1 MLRRGKI
8 LSLILTVG
16 MLSANIYGC
25 SSSNNAT
32 EDGVAKITV
41 WTQEGQVVEQE
52 YYKNAI
58 EQFNE
63 LYAGEIEASLQMI
76 PRGNGYEYEN
86 KINAA
91 ATSGSL
97 PDIIAMDGPSV
108 ANYADSGIIVPID
121 EYFTEDKLEDFVPS
135 IIKQGT
141 VDGQLYA
148 LGAAESTVVLF
159 YNKDV
164 LDAAGIQAP
173 TTLEDA
179 WTWKEVYE
187 ISKKLKTNDM
197 YGINLDWDLGEGQIY
212 AFAPM
217 IWSNGGELLSE
228 DGKKIDGYLNSDKS
242 IEALEFYQKF
252 AVEGLINLQPL
263 PNDFEEGKSA
273 MYLMGSW
280 EIQTIEESYPDF
292 NYGITYYPKFSESSK
307 VVSPSGD
314 WGFGIPS
321 GSENQEAAAKLLEF
335 LTSAEEVEEYC
346 SAISKPPAR
355 ISVFDNMEEY
365 QDENKKVIKEQVIN
379 TAHPRPI
386 STSYPV
392 LSSEFAS
399 ALQDIRTGVD
409 VKDALAKVVTRFN
422 EDIKRN
428 N

>member
-164 LDAAGIQAP
+164 LGIQAP

-314 WGFGIPS
+314 WCFGITS

>member
-164 LDAAGIQAP
+164 LDAGIQAP

-314 WGFGIPS
+314 WCFGITS

>member
-1 MLRRGKI
+1 
-8 LSLILTVG
+8 
-16 MLSANIYGC
+16 
-25 SSSNNAT
+25 
-32 EDGVAKITV
+32 
-41 WTQEGQVVEQE
+41 
-52 YYKNAI
+52 
-58 EQFNE
+58 
-63 LYAGEIEASLQMI
+63 
-76 PRGNGYEYEN
+76 
-86 KINAA
+86 
-91 ATSGSL
+91 
-97 PDIIAMDGPSV
+97 MDGPSV

-314 WGFGIPS
+314 WCFGITS

>member
-97 PDIIAMDGPSV
+97 PYIIAMDGPSV

-242 IEALEFYQKF
+242 IEALKFYQKF

-314 WGFGIPS
+314 WCFGITS

>member
-179 WTWKEVYE
+179 WTWK
-187 ISKKLKTNDM
+187 TNDM

-314 WGFGIPS
+314 WCFGITS

>member
-108 ANYADSGIIVPID
+108 ANYA
-121 EYFTEDKLEDFVPS
+121 DFVPS

-314 WGFGIPS
+314 WCFGITS

>member
-187 ISKKLKTNDM
+187 ISKKLKTDDM
-197 YGINLDWDLGEGQIY
+197 YGSNLDWDLGEGQMY

-314 WGFGIPS
+314 WCFGITS

-355 ISVFDNMEEY
+355 RSVFDNMEEY

-409 VKDALAKVVTRFN
+409 FKDALAKVVTRFN

>member
-179 WTWKEVYE
+179 WTWNEVYE

-263 PNDFEEGKSA
+263 PNDF
-273 MYLMGSW
+273 
-280 EIQTIEESYPDF
+280 
-292 NYGITYYPKFSESSK
+292 
-307 VVSPSGD
+307 
-314 WGFGIPS
+314 
-321 GSENQEAAAKLLEF
+321 
-335 LTSAEEVEEYC
+335 
-346 SAISKPPAR
+346 
-355 ISVFDNMEEY
+355 
-365 QDENKKVIKEQVIN
+365 
-379 TAHPRPI
+379 
-386 STSYPV
+386 
-392 LSSEFAS
+392 
-399 ALQDIRTGVD
+399 
-409 VKDALAKVVTRFN
+409 
-422 EDIKRN
+422 
-428 N
+428 

>member
-314 WGFGIPS
+314 WCFGITS
-321 GSENQEAAAKLLEF
+321 GSENQEAAACGVYR
-335 LTSAEEVEEYC
+335 EVGRREYC